1 MKITIDYMNK
11 CSYICILNFIMAKT
25 KTNLDADQVIRVA
38 EILKTIGHP
47 VRLKILEALEDK
59 EPLSVSEIQ
68 ENIGTDT
75 EQSLLSHHLIKMK
88 DRGILK
94 CEKNGMNVMYRL
106 EDRNILKIFEC
117 MESCTL
123 FEHKDYRN

>member
-1 MKITIDYMNK
+1 M
-11 CSYICILNFIMAKT
+11 SKT
-25 KTNLDADQVIRVA
+25 KAHIEAEHLARVA

-47 VRLKILEALEDK
+47 VRLQILEALEGK

-68 ENIGTDT
+68 DSIESET

-88 DRGILK
+88 DRGILR

-117 MESCTL
+117 MESCSL
-123 FEHKDYRN
+123 FNNKDYN

>member
-1 MKITIDYMNK
+1 MPKLKTQLDVNK
-11 CSYICILNFIMAKT
+11 VT
-25 KTNLDADQVIRVA
+25 RVA

-47 VRLKILEALEDK
+47 VRLQILEALEEK
-59 EPLSVSEIQ
+59 EPLTVSEIK
-68 ENIGTDT
+68 EKIESDT

-94 CEKNGMNVMYRL
+94 CEKQGMNVLYRL

-117 MESCTL
+117 MQSCSL
-123 FEHKDYRN
+123 FNNKNYTG

>member
-1 MKITIDYMNK
+1 MTKI
-11 CSYICILNFIMAKT
+11 KT
-25 KTNLDADQVIRVA
+25 KTQLGADQLTRVA

-47 VRLKILEALEDK
+47 VRLQILEALEEK
-59 EPLSVSEIQ
+59 EPLTVSEIK
-68 ENIGTDT
+68 EKIESDT

-94 CEKNGMNVMYRL
+94 CEKQGMNVLYRL

-117 MESCTL
+117 MESCNL
-123 FEHKDYRN
+123 FNNKNYTG

>member
-1 MKITIDYMNK
+1 
-11 CSYICILNFIMAKT
+11 MAKA

-68 ENIGTDT
+68 DNIGTET

-123 FEHKDYRN
+123 FENKTYR

>member
-1 MKITIDYMNK
+1 METT
-11 CSYICILNFIMAKT
+11 AKLT
-25 KTNLDADQVIRVA
+25 AEEVNRVA

-47 VRLKILEALEDK
+47 VRLQILEILEDK

-68 ENIGTDT
+68 DRLETDV

-94 CEKNGMNVMYRL
+94 CEKHGMNVMYRL
-106 EDRNILKIFEC
+106 EDRKILKIFEC
-117 MESCTL
+117 MESCSL
-123 FEHKDYRN
+123 FNNRGPVR